1 MKQARDGYKM
11 TELGEIPVEWELME
25 LQDVMQKGGSGVK
38 RGPFGGALK
47 KENFVADGF
56 AVYEQQ
62 HVIYNQFNNIRYFI
76 TSEKFDE
83 LSGFE
88 VLPEDI
94 LISCSG
100 TVGKVSI
107 VPKRIK
113 RGVMN
118 QALLRFR
125 LEKNL
130 ADHTFLYFLLISEDV
145 QSRML
150 DMTHGSTIKNMV
162 AVSEIKGLKIGL
174 PSLKEQ
180 QKIAEILSTVDEQIE
195 NTEQLIEK
203 TKALK
208 KGLMQQLLTK
218 GIGHTEFK
226 QTELGEIPVEW
237 DIKSFQELLDNKTII
252 SIQDGNHGERHPRS
266 SDYISE
272 NKGDAVPF
280 IMASDLK
287 NGSLDYN
294 SCNFISLEQA
304 KQLRVGHCFPN
315 DILFSHKGSVGKVA
329 LVSDEYCYLML
340 TPQVTL
346 YRIGENSILHREYL
360 KCFMQSDRY
369 QENIIKLSA
378 QSTRNYIG
386 ISEQKKQLIT
396 MPTLEEQQKIAS
408 ILSSVDEQI
417 KSYEQ
422 EKEKYLELKKGL
434 MQQLL
439 TGQIRVTV

>member
-11 TELGEIPVEWELME
+11 TELGEIPVEWELRE

-47 KENFVADGF
+47 KEFFVADGF

-62 HVIYNQFNNIRYFI
+62 HVIYNRFNNIRYFI

-125 LEKNL
+125 PEKNL
-130 ADHTFLYFLLISEDV
+130 ADHTFLYFLLMSEDV

-203 TKALK
+203 TKELK

-226 QTELGEIPVEW
+226 QTKLGEIPVEW
-237 DIKSFQELLDNKTII
+237 EVKAINEVSVFCSNGFVGTATPFYTEKSDGVLYLQSNNIRKNRLDLTKTVYINSEFTEKYTRAKVKSNDLLTVQSGHIGSTAVVTEQFDGVYCHALIITRLNESIVDPNYLAYYLNSDIGMKWLSNIFVGSTIKHI
-252 SIQDGNHGERHPRS
+252 NVKDFVKFS
-266 SDYISE
+266 
-272 NKGDAVPF
+272 VP
-280 IMASDLK
+280 I
-287 NGSLDYN
+287 
-294 SCNFISLEQA
+294 
-304 KQLRVGHCFPN
+304 PN
-315 DILFSHKGSVGKVA
+315 
-329 LVSDEYCYLML
+329 
-340 TPQVTL
+340 
-346 YRIGENSILHREYL
+346 
-360 KCFMQSDRY
+360 
-369 QENIIKLSA
+369 LS
-378 QSTRNYIG
+378 
-386 ISEQKKQLIT
+386 
-396 MPTLEEQQKIAS
+396 EQQKIAS
-408 ILSSVDEQI
+408 ILLSVDKQI
-417 KSYEQ
+417 ESYEQ